1 MVTRMSK
8 VREREK
14 ESVIQESDRVLILGW
29 VGGGSEGA
37 WLDHDRDVWSNGVW
51 WVGGRAGGKSKVEVK
66 ISLRSV
72 NLSEPGVLS
81 GGSRE
86 ESKE

>member
-1 MVTRMSK
+1 MSK

-51 WVGGRAGGKSKVEVK
+51 WVGGREIK
-66 ISLRSV
+66 
-72 NLSEPGVLS
+72 
-81 GGSRE
+81 GGSKNFATFR
-86 ESKE
+86 